1 MALRPAPGFSLI
13 RPWSC
18 CSTSSARPPFVGS
31 RGLVGQRGTGR
42 AITAIATGAAGGPMA
57 ALAPLVSRFADVE
70 RAKVTITIT
79 REGEK

>member
-1 MALRPAPGFSLI
+1 
-13 RPWSC
+13 
-18 CSTSSARPPFVGS
+18 
-31 RGLVGQRGTGR
+31 
-42 AITAIATGAAGGPMA
+42 MA